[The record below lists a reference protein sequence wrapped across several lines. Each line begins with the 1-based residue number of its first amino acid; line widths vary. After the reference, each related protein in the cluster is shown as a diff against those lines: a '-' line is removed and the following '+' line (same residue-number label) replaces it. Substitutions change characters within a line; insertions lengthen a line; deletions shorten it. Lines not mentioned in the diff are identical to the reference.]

1 MENKTKDIRLL
12 KDILY
17 EVRVIKPLLFVI
29 EGLRN
34 DRYNDD
40 DIPELNK
47 KVLRY
52 KEVAEVLQNEKV
64 VYRLPSNQIMSKE
77 NQALYLNNFL
87 NLLEIF
93 ESHK

>member
-1 MENKTKDIRLL
+1 MENKTKDIILL

-17 EVRVIKPLLFVI
+17 EVRVIKPLLVVI

-34 DRYNDD
+34 DTYNDD

-64 VYRLPSNQIMSKE
+64 DRRLPSNQIMSKE
-77 NQALYLNNFL
+77 NKALYLNNFL
-87 NLLEIF
+87 KLLEIF